1 MIKFTQFME
10 AYDSGHREHSISG
23 TIHSHGSDEPTHFT
37 MKTRAHG
44 VRRIDHLGMANSKP
58 RLSIDQQDALKA
70 HFAKHGHA
78 GPAKDE
84 KENVLHG
91 TSGEYEVGHNRHKV
105 SKHRVKITSHHADKY

>member
-1 MIKFTQFME
+1 ME
-10 AYDSGHREHSISG
+10 AYDSGSRDHSISG

-37 MKTRAHG
+37 VRTRATG
-44 VRRIDHLGMANSKP
+44 VRGIGHLALSNSKP
-58 RLSIDQQDALKA
+58 SLSTDQKDALRH

-91 TSGEYEVGHNRHKV
+91 TSGEYEVGRNRNKV
-105 SKHRVKITSHHADKY
+105 SKHHVKITSHYAEKY